1 MSSSGFT
8 YKGIDIGNQI
18 TSYETNAPTFSK
30 YNLQHTP
37 TNYVYQR
44 PLDFNLSDGGTSL
57 STQCTAPQITHNSS
71 SNVKYDPPN
80 GATRVN
86 VLLLGGQG
94 GKGGTGGNA
103 NAQAISKSAKG
114 NGGGGAVGGFG
125 ESKLN
130 VSGNIPEQVKYTIT
144 VGEVGNDGN
153 NGNNNTTNGSF
164 NGSSTK
170 GGTGGTGGA
179 GGTSSITFYNG
190 NVVDSNQSMGGGTGG
205 GGGNGGDAKANNY
218 SDKANSNQGGSPNQP
233 SPQNTANGGNQYPD
247 IAQNSNNGFV
257 QIVWLYP

>member
-1 MSSSGFT
+1 MSGFT

-18 TSYETNAPTFSK
+18 TSYDSNAPTFSK

-37 TNYVYQR
+37 TNYLYQR
-44 PLDFNLSDGGTSL
+44 PLPFNLSDGGTSL
-57 STQCTAPQITHNSS
+57 NKQCTATQITYKSNSS
-71 SNVKYDPPN
+71 VKYDSPN
-80 GATRVN
+80 GATRVS

-103 NAQAISKSAKG
+103 NAKAINKSAKG

-125 ESKLN
+125 DFQ
-130 VSGNIPEQVKYTIT
+130 GQAYDIPEQGKYTIT
-144 VGEVGNDGN
+144 VGKVGNDGN
-153 NGNNNTTNGSF
+153 NGNNNTTNGSA

-170 GGTGGTGGA
+170 GGTGGTGGV

-190 NVVDSNQSMGGGTGG
+190 NVVDSNRSVAGGPGG

-218 SDKANSNQGGSPNQP
+218 NNS
-233 SPQNTANGGNQYPD
+233 AK
-247 IAQNSNNGFV
+247 
-257 QIVWLYP
+257 

>member
-1 MSSSGFT
+1 MSGFT

-18 TSYETNAPTFSK
+18 TSHDSNAATFSK

-37 TNYVYQR
+37 TNYLYQR
-44 PLDFNLSDGGTSL
+44 PLPFNLSDGGTSL
-57 STQCTAPQITHNSS
+57 STQCTATQITYKSS
-71 SNVKYDPPN
+71 SNVKYDPPE
-80 GATRVN
+80 GATAVN

-94 GKGGTGGNA
+94 GKGGNGGNA
-103 NAQAISKSAKG
+103 NAKAINKSAKG
-114 NGGGGAVGGFG
+114 NGGGGVVGGFG

-153 NGNNNTTNGSF
+153 NGNNNTTNGSA

-170 GGTGGTGGA
+170 GGTGGTGGV

-190 NVVDSNQSMGGGTGG
+190 NVAHSSYSIVGGKGG
-205 GGGNGGDAKANNY
+205 GGGNGGDAKANNFNN
-218 SDKANSNQGGSPNQP
+218 SATSNQGGSPNP
-233 SPQNTANGGNQYPD
+233 STPQNTANGGNLYPD

>member
-1 MSSSGFT
+1 MSGFT
-8 YKGIDIGNQI
+8 YKGIDIRDQI

-30 YNLQHTP
+30 YNLQHTS
-37 TNYVYQR
+37 TNYLYQR
-44 PLDFNLSDGGTSL
+44 PADFNLSDGGTSL
-57 STQCTAPQITHNSS
+57 SNQCTARQITHKSNS
-71 SNVKYDPPN
+71 NDKYDSAK
-80 GATRVN
+80 GATAVN

-103 NAQAISKSAKG
+103 NAKAISKSAKG
-114 NGGGGAVGGFG
+114 NGGSGSVGGFG

-130 VSGNIPEQVKYTIT
+130 FSEDIPENGKYTIT

-153 NGNNNTTNGSF
+153 HGNNNTTNGST

-170 GGTGGTGGA
+170 GGTGGTGGV

-190 NVVDSNQSMGGGTGG
+190 NAVHSSYSIVGGPGG

-218 SDKANSNQGGSPNQP
+218 SNKANSFQGNTPVQP
-233 SPQNTANGGNQYPD
+233 SPQNTANGGNTHPD
-247 IAQNSNNGFV
+247 IAQNSSNGFV